1 MGMIAPIFIATH
13 KCELTTGI
21 FIMKNIKYLILL
33 SILSLNSSY
42 AATNTLETADIE
54 MLDSLWVASFDNGNT
69 TDLVTLYT
77 KDAMVFPPSSEI
89 LEGRIAIGA
98 YLDGLRDA
106 GFNEYSISN
115 VDMQVKGLTAY
126 STELW
131 EATRIDADGNE
142 IKLDGNITNVLERQS
157 DGSWK
162 IKLQSWN

>member
-1 MGMIAPIFIATH
+1 
-13 KCELTTGI
+13 
-21 FIMKNIKYLILL
+21 MKNIKYLILL

>member
-1 MGMIAPIFIATH
+1 MR
-13 KCELTTGI
+13 
-21 FIMKNIKYLILL
+21 NIKYVIFL

-54 MLDSLWVASFDNGNT
+54 MLDSLWVTSFDNGNT

-77 KDAMVFPPSSEI
+77 EDAMVFPPSSEI
-89 LEGRIAIGA
+89 LEGRLAITD
-98 YLDGLRDA
+98 YLDSLRDA

-115 VDMQVKGLTAY
+115 VDMQVKGKTAY

-131 EATRIDADGNE
+131 EAIRIDADGNE
-142 IKLDGNITNVLERQS
+142 IKLDGNITNVLERQN